1 VNGPHP
7 HEFGLALYASN
18 DTGWWRRRSLSKHLR
33 VCGECREKLTQ
44 FEALRGNLASMAETP
59 PNVNWESLN
68 WESLAAEM
76 RANIRLGLEAG
87 ACVRT
92 VPARRRMNPRL
103 AVAFASLLVVVAASF
118 LLRGSRVLIPEAT
131 SLSSS
136 ASMSSSAVSQPAAEA
151 GETASTGSGPI
162 TPVLEANE
170 DGLALRTG
178 PASMTLLGREG
189 STISQSASA
198 QGEIRARYVDG
209 NTGVV
214 TINNVYLQ

>member
-1 VNGPHP
+1 
-7 HEFGLALYASN
+7 
-18 DTGWWRRRSLSKHLR
+18 
-33 VCGECREKLTQ
+33 
-44 FEALRGNLASMAETP
+44 
-59 PNVNWESLN
+59 
-68 WESLAAEM
+68 M